1 MKDLGFFLF
10 QALLSNK
17 AINLRIVLQITIA
30 NYWHIF
36 YKRICMQ
43 LCDLDY
49 VYMVPDEFEIVP
61 TFKTV
66 LSGPQTEALE
76 YR

>member
-30 NYWHIF
+30 NY
-36 YKRICMQ
+36 
-43 LCDLDY
+43 
-49 VYMVPDEFEIVP
+49 
-61 TFKTV
+61 
-66 LSGPQTEALE
+66 
-76 YR
+76 

>member
-1 MKDLGFFLF
+1 
-10 QALLSNK
+10 
-17 AINLRIVLQITIA
+17 
-30 NYWHIF
+30 
-36 YKRICMQ
+36 MQ